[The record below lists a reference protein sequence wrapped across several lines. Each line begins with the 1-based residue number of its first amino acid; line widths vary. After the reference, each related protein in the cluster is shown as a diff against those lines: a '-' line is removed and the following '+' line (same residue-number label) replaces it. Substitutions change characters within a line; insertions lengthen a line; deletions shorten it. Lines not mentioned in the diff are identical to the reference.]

1 MPEYSPDIYE
11 THDQDTLSKKD
22 KNNYIR
28 HIGLFII
35 TFLTC
40 AFAGAEWMG
49 IPPPYHLSSFLKALP
64 YSVSIMFIIS
74 CHEFGHYFAAKYH
87 KIKATLPYYI
97 PFPPIPWFINFGTM
111 GAVIRTKS
119 PIYSKKAMFDIGV
132 AGPIAGFAA
141 CLIVLIYGFIHVPGI
156 NYLLAIHPDFF
167 TPNFGKN
174 AIHLAFGNTLL
185 FSFFKIVFIHTG
197 QFFPPMSEIYHYPY
211 LCVGWFGLFITSMN
225 MIPIGQL
232 DGGHIAYTLFG
243 ELKHYKIAVLFIII
257 LTTIG
262 VLGVIE
268 TTPDLIASYGLW
280 GWLLWIIPL
289 FFIVKIFQ
297 EIRHYKF
304 ALISFIIIIAALA
317 ALAIYEW
324 RTGFST
330 NFGWIGWLIW
340 AMLSFFIIKLKHP
353 VVPDDRE
360 LDSGRIFI
368 GYLSFFIFIISF
380 SPTPFMISAG

>member
-11 THDQDTLSKKD
+11 PHDQDTLTKKD
-22 KNNYIR
+22 KKNYIL
-28 HIGLFII
+28 HTGLFIV

-40 AFAGAEWMG
+40 TFAGAQWMG
-49 IPPPYHLSSFLKALP
+49 IPPPFQLSSLLKALP
-64 YSVSIMFIIS
+64 YSISIMFIIS
-74 CHEFGHYFAAKYH
+74 CHEFGHYFAATFH

-97 PFPPIPWFINFGTM
+97 PFPPIPLFINFGTM

-132 AGPIAGFAA
+132 AGPLAGFVA
-141 CLIVLIYGFIHVPGI
+141 CLVVLIYGFTHVPAI
-156 NYLLAIHPDFF
+156 NYLLAIHPDYFS
-167 TPNFGKN
+167 PNFGKN
-174 AIHLAFGNTLL
+174 SIDLAFGNTLL
-185 FSFFKIVFIHTG
+185 FSLFKMLFIHTG

-211 LCVGWFGLFITSMN
+211 LCVGWFGLFVTAMN

-232 DGGHIAYTLFG
+232 DGGHIAYTMFG
-243 ELKHYKIAVLFIII
+243 ESKHYKIAAFFMII
-257 LTTIG
+257 LITIG

-268 TTPDLIASYGLW
+268 TTPGLIASYGLW

-297 EIRHYKF
+297 EIRHFKF
-304 ALISFIIIIAALA
+304 ALILFIVVIAALA
-317 ALAIYEW
+317 ALGIYEW
-324 RTGFST
+324 RLGFST

-340 AMLSFFIIKLKHP
+340 AMLLFFVIKLKHP

-360 LDSGRIFI
+360 LDSTRMFL
-368 GYLSFFIFIISF
+368 GYLSFFILIISF